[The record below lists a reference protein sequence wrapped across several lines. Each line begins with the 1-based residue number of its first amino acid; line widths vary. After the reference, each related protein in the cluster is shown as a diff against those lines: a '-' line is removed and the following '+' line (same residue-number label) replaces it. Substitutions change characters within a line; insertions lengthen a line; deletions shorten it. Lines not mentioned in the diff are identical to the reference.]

1 MYLTTFFLHH
11 LHLSCHTAVGTP
23 PSVVSPRLAANAVG
37 SPSFSYLEYRNCSAA
52 VLIAEVSF
60 SLNQLMR
67 SAGGGCGRF
76 VRLSSVS
83 EGAVSNA
90 RARMIVSCTGP
101 PNVDSA
107 IPTSTTSRT
116 SVAAAVARLK
126 KMSSSTPGSHGEL
139 PLDHAAAGLAVFG
152 GGSALR
158 SGPGAA

>member
-1 MYLTTFFLHH
+1 MYMYLTTFFLHH

-60 SLNQLMR
+60 SLSHQLMR

-83 EGAVSNA
+83 EGAVSYA
-90 RARMIVSCTGP
+90 RARMMVSCAGQAERP
-101 PNVDSA
+101 LQRSRLQPR
-107 IPTSTTSRT
+107 RT
-116 SVAAAVARLK
+116 SLAEAVVRLK
-126 KMSSSTPGSHGEL
+126 QCPPARQLLMAEL

-152 GGSALR
+152 GGSALLR
-158 SGPGAA
+158 

>member
-1 MYLTTFFLHH
+1 MYMMYMYLTTFFLHH

-60 SLNQLMR
+60 SLSQLMR

-83 EGAVSNA
+83 EGAVSYA
-90 RARMIVSCTGP
+90 RARMIVSC
-101 PNVDSA
+101 
-107 IPTSTTSRT
+107 
-116 SVAAAVARLK
+116 ARQAERRLQRFQLQ
-126 KMSSSTPGSHGEL
+126 PRR
-139 PLDHAAAGLAVFG
+139 GLLSQQLWLG
-152 GGSALR
+152 
-158 SGPGAA
+158 